1 MERLTQL
8 FTDALLI
15 SEPLYGNNKAVWN
28 KWTAY
33 SSDVEKDNTKVVT
46 SQYVSPSFSALVS
59 WLNKKNEEGITSL
72 QIGIK
77 LKEYKDEIHAII
89 EKVLEDEFKNANK
102 FNDGTI
108 IQGDVNEDE
117 PDEPDEP
124 DDKEYFEVN
133 NSAVYF
139 KLRDGISKNHFEE
152 DAGMGVKSYPIETKE
167 SNAIAQLS
175 SHRDEDLKL
184 IKDDE
189 ASRWNTLVND
199 VMSNMDDLTADVLDS
214 ITIQW
219 LAQAKS
225 PDEFIEFSYEQV
237 LDMCN
242 VPKKKVSK
250 GEYYRPEDKIKVAKR
265 IAALASIFIYL
276 NDDNEVVVLNEEHEH
291 DEKYKV
297 KREVVKRLFVLDSV
311 VLWRHNTTNE
321 YMGIESCRIKPG
333 SFLTSYLYGSNNT
346 TALLS
351 KKALEYNSY
360 RHKYHKRLIRYLT
373 WQWRIRQIY
382 STLKRPYSI
391 GGDKGL
397 LAVMAIPLTW
407 KPSRIREHLE
417 NVLTDL
423 EKENVISKWEYTVTL
438 DEERFNKKNWFK
450 DYWVNLNITILPPE
464 ELIKSMYNLPK
475 KKTLEL
481 ENNTE
486 ESIEYFEKA
495 TDAVNMPPKKNNEEL
510 NRFDEEAV
518 REKILKQRK
527 FENKSIRELAK
538 EIRISAPTLS
548 RFCNRETKRLSA
560 NAVEKMSKWYERQEI
575 LEKM

>member
-1 MERLTQL
+1 MEKLAQL

-15 SEPLYGNNKAVWN
+15 SEPLYGNNKAIWE
-28 KWTAY
+28 KWTSFSA
-33 SSDVEKDNTKVVT
+33 DIEKDSSKVVT

-59 WLNKKNEEGITSL
+59 WLSKKNESGITSL
-72 QIGIK
+72 QIAIK
-77 LKEYKDEIHAII
+77 LNQYKNEIHSEI
-89 EKVLEDEFKNANK
+89 EHLLTEEFKNDNK
-102 FNDGTI
+102 PKLSDETV
-108 IQGDVNEDE
+108 IQVEENKDE
-117 PDEPDEP
+117 T
-124 DDKEYFEVN
+124 DDKDYFEVN

-152 DAGMGVKSYPIETKE
+152 DSNIGVKSYPIETKE

-184 IKDDE
+184 IRDDE

-219 LAQAKS
+219 LAQAQS

-276 NDDNEVVVLNEEHEH
+276 NDDNEVVVLNDENENDEE
-291 DEKYKV
+291 YKV
-297 KREVVKRLFVLDSV
+297 KREVIKRLFVLDSV

-333 SFLTSYLYGSNNT
+333 SFLSSYLYGSNNT

-423 EKENVISKWEYTVTL
+423 ERENVISKWEYSSTL
-438 DEERFNKKNWFK
+438 DEERLNKKNWFK
-450 DYWVNLNITILPPE
+450 DYWIDLNITILPPE

-475 KKTLEL
+475 KKTLEI
-481 ENNTE
+481 ENNNETT
-486 ESIEYFEKA
+486 IEYSEK
-495 TDAVNMPPKKNNEEL
+495 TKDIIDMPQSTVSKEPDI
-510 NRFDEEAV
+510 FDEEVV
-518 REKILKQRK
+518 REKILDRH
-527 FENKSIRELAK
+527 NVDNISIRELAK
-538 EIRISAPTLS
+538 EIKISAPTLS
-548 RFCNRETKRLSA
+548 RFCNGQTKRLSA
-560 NAVEKMSKWYERQEI
+560 NAVEKMSKWYERQMI

>member
-1 MERLTQL
+1 MEKLTQM

-15 SEPLYGNNKAVWN
+15 SEPLYGTNKVIWD
-28 KWTAY
+28 KWTSFSA
-33 SSDVEKDNTKVVT
+33 DVEKDNSKVVT
-46 SQYVSPSFSALVS
+46 SQYVSPSLSALVS
-59 WLNKKNEEGITSL
+59 WLSKKNDEGITSL
-72 QIGIK
+72 QVAIK
-77 LKEYKDEIHAII
+77 LNQYKDEIHS
-89 EKVLEDEFKNANK
+89 VLERYLEEEFQNII
-102 FNDGTI
+102 NDKSNVEPVSI
-108 IQGDVNEDE
+108 LEKNEDE
-117 PDEPDEP
+117 T
-124 DDKEYFEVN
+124 DDKDYFEVN

-139 KLRDGISKNHFEE
+139 KLRDGISKNHFE
-152 DAGMGVKSYPIETKE
+152 DTSNTGIKSYPLETKD
-167 SNAIAQLS
+167 SNAVAQLS

-184 IKDDE
+184 TKANE

-250 GEYYRPEDKIKVAKR
+250 GEYYRPEDKIKVAQR

-276 NDDNEVVVLNEEHEH
+276 NDENEVVVLNDENEH
-291 DEKYKV
+291 DEQYKV
-297 KREVVKRLFVLDSV
+297 RREVIKRLFVLDSV
-311 VLWRHNTTNE
+311 VLWRHSTTNE

-333 SFLTSYLYGSNNT
+333 SFLSSYLYGSSNT

-391 GGDKGL
+391 GGDNGL
-397 LAVMAIPLTW
+397 LAVMAVPLKW

-417 NVLTDL
+417 NILTDL
-423 EKENVISKWEYTVTL
+423 ERENVISKWEYTSEL
-438 DEERFNKKNWFK
+438 DEKRLNKKNWFK
-450 DYWVNLNITILPPE
+450 DYWMNLNITIFPPE

-475 KKTLEL
+475 KKTLESNDETAL
-481 ENNTE
+481 E
-486 ESIEYFEKA
+486 YVEKNE
-495 TDAVNMPPKKNNEEL
+495 DVFDMPQVKRSQETYI
-510 NRFDEEAV
+510 FDEEVV
-518 REKILKQRK
+518 REKILKRH
-527 FENKSIRELAK
+527 NIDNISIRELAK
-538 EIRISAPTLS
+538 EIKISAPTLS
-548 RFCNRETKRLSA
+548 RFCNKQTKRLSA
-560 NAVEKMSKWYERQEI
+560 NAVEKMSKWYERQVI
-575 LEKM
+575 IEKM